1 MAVTIQDV
9 ARAAGVSASTVSR
22 ALSSPEMVR
31 PETRMRV
38 QAVAESLGYRPNP
51 AARGLITGR
60 TTNLG
65 VIVPDLTNPFFP
77 SMLRG
82 LQARA
87 RETGHAVFLADCDED
102 GAAEAALVHAMAKQ
116 VDGVILCS
124 SRMTPAMLEKVLGL
138 VPIVFLNRVVPGH
151 PAVIMDGAGGM
162 RQTVDHLAAL
172 GHRHIAYLNG
182 PRDSWTNRERVKGL
196 RRAER
201 HRIKVSRF
209 GPFAPRFESGLQA
222 ADLVLAS
229 GATAVIAYNDVMALG
244 VLARLAERGVPVP
257 GRISVA
263 GFDNITFAAM
273 ATPALT
279 TVDLGGERAG
289 RAAVDTMLAVLAD
302 RDADAPRQVLDSA
315 LIVRAST
322 GPAPD
327 AGPDA
332 AGPGGPQGEP

>member
-9 ARAAGVSASTVSR
+9 ARAAGVSVSTVSR

-31 PETRMRV
+31 PETRTRV
-38 QAVAESLGYRPNP
+38 RAVAETLGYRPNP

-77 SMLRG
+77 SLLRG
-82 LQARA
+82 VQARA
-87 RETGHAVFLADCDED
+87 REAGHAVFLADCQED
-102 GAAEAALVHAMAKQ
+102 GAEEAALVTAMAKQ

-124 SRMTPAMLEKVLGL
+124 SRMTGPMLEKVLGL
-138 VPIVFLNRVVPGH
+138 VPVVFINRSVPGH
-151 PAVIMDGAGGM
+151 PSVIMDGAGGM
-162 RQTVDHLAAL
+162 RQALDHLAAL
-172 GHRHIAYLNG
+172 GHRHVAYLNG
-182 PRDSWTNRERVKGL
+182 PRGSWSNRERVKGL
-196 RRAER
+196 RRADR
-201 HRIKVSRF
+201 HGMKVTRF

-222 ADLVLAS
+222 ADLVLAC
-229 GATAVIAYNDVMALG
+229 GATAVVAYNDVMALG

-279 TVDLGGERAG
+279 TVDLNGERAG
-289 RAAVDTMLAVLAD
+289 RAAVDTLLGVLAV
-302 RDADAPRQVLDSA
+302 RDGAPRQVLDSA

-327 AGPDA
+327 AAPGPWT
-332 AGPGGPQGEP
+332 PGEPQGEA